1 MSILNSTQKMTF
13 AIYELSPLC
22 PLNNDVDN
30 GDKADYSG
38 VCDLTT
44 RYEILRSR
52 MILKYYKNAGWLV
65 TFNVYNDKSGMYQ
78 NLAPYQYLVS
88 TKVVKDDIIRRFR
101 DTYTDD
107 VSLIEKICDQ
117 LDEIEKEFGDKTEV
131 SNERKQVFVPRRS
144 IR

>member
-22 PLNNDVDN
+22 PLNNDIDN

-38 VCDLTT
+38 VCELKTK
-44 RYEILRSR
+44 YEVLRSR

-65 TFNVYNDKSGMYQ
+65 TFNVYNDTSGMYQ
-78 NLAPYQYLVS
+78 NLTPYQYLVS
-88 TKVVKDDIIRRFR
+88 TNVVKDGIIRRFR

-117 LDEIEKEFGDKTEV
+117 LDEIEKEVRDKTEA
-131 SNERKQVFVPRRS
+131 SNE
-144 IR
+144 

>member
-22 PLNNDVDN
+22 PLNNDIDY

-38 VCDLTT
+38 VCELRTK
-44 RYEILRSR
+44 YEVLRSR

-65 TFNVYNDKSGMYQ
+65 TFNVYNDTSGMYQ

-88 TKVVKDDIIRRFR
+88 TNVVKDGIIRRFR

-117 LDEIEKEFGDKTEV
+117 LDEIEKEVRDKAEA
-131 SNERKQVFVPRRS
+131 SNE
-144 IR
+144 

>member
-1 MSILNSTQKMTF
+1 MSILNITQKMTF

-22 PLNNDVDN
+22 PLNNDIDN

-38 VCDLTT
+38 VCELRTK
-44 RYEILRSR
+44 YEVLRSR

-65 TFNVYNDKSGMYQ
+65 TFNVYNNTSGMYQ

-88 TKVVKDDIIRRFR
+88 TNVVKDGIIRRFR

-117 LDEIEKEFGDKTEV
+117 LDEIEKEVRDKTEA
-131 SNERKQVFVPRRS
+131 SNE
-144 IR
+144 

>member
-1 MSILNSTQKMTF
+1 MSILNITQKMTF

-22 PLNNDVDN
+22 PLNNDIDN

-38 VCDLTT
+38 VCELRTK
-44 RYEILRSR
+44 YEVLRSR

-65 TFNVYNDKSGMYQ
+65 TFNVYNDTSGMYQ

-88 TKVVKDDIIRRFR
+88 TNVVKDGIIRRFR

-117 LDEIEKEFGDKTEV
+117 LDEIEKEVRDKTEV
-131 SNERKQVFVPRRS
+131 SDE
-144 IR
+144 